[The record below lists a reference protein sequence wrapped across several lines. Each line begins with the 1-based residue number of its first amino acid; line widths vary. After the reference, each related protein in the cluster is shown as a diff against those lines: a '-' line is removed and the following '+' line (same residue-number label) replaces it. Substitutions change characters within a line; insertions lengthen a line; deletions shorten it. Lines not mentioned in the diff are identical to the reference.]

1 MKTTLFK
8 YIFKMQLKVML
19 FISLFMS
26 YLILLLDFT
35 EVTRKFQI
43 SNIEQVLFVIKL
55 SLHLNVIKIKIFN
68 LNF

>member
-43 SNIEQVLFVIKL
+43 SNIEQVLFAIKL
-55 SLHLNVIKIKIFN
+55 SLHLNVIKIKIFY